1 MGPTKPDKQPGESQV
16 GPLKLAKPRLGG
28 ANQTCQTHGPDGPQ
42 QCSGLPVQRH
52 NAASLATL
60 LGPQFAITSESL
72 ESHHTPGGADQQFQ
86 WITATRLS

>member
-1 MGPTKPDKQPGESQV
+1 MIGV
-16 GPLKLAKPRLGG
+16 F
-28 ANQTCQTHGPDGPQ
+28 GPDGPQ

-52 NAASLATL
+52 NAASLKTL

-86 WITATRLS
+86 WITGTRVS